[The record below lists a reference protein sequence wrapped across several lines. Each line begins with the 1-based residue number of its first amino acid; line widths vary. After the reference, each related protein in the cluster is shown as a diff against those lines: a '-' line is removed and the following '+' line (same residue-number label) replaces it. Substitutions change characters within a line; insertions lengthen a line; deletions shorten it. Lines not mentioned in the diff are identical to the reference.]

1 MGGKVVHEFQHL
13 AKPNKARIF
22 LTLDTQFQFFWLVG
36 VVCLVIFGPR
46 KELLLPVPYHF
57 SRPQ

>member
-36 VVCLVIFGPR
+36 VVCLVLAKFT
-46 KELLLPVPYHF
+46 
-57 SRPQ
+57 